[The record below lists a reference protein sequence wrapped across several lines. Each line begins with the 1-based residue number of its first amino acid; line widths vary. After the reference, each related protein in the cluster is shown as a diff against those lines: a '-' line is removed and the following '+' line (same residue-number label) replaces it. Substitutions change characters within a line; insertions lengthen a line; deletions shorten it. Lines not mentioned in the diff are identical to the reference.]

1 MRRITVATMIDYV
14 DTIVVGAGAVGLA
27 CARRLALAGR
37 EVVVIEAAEAIGTG
51 TSSRNSEVI
60 HAGIYYPA
68 DSLKAKLCVAG
79 RHALY
84 AFCESH
90 GVPFERIGKLIVA
103 TDDAQIPALDAVADK
118 ARANGVDDL
127 RPVGRDELGKI
138 EPNVAAVAALLSP
151 STGIFDS
158 HAYMTALRGDAESA
172 GAMIAFLSPIAGGRV
187 ETGRLII
194 ETGGETPMTLA
205 CSHLINAAGLAA
217 QSIAATIDG
226 IPPETIPPRF
236 YAKGHYFTLTGK
248 SPFRRLIYPVPVPG
262 GLGTHS
268 TRDLGGQTKF
278 GPDVEWIETPNYDI
292 NPTRAAQFYASIRL
306 YWPGLPDDALQPG
319 YVGVRPKLTGPEG
332 GKYGSD
338 FLIQGPADHGV
349 AGLVNL
355 YGIESPGLTASLAI
369 GDYVAELLGV

>member
-1 MRRITVATMIDYV
+1 MPRRTVAAMVDHV
-14 DTIVVGAGAVGLA
+14 DTVVVGAGAVGLA

-68 DSLKAKLCVAG
+68 GSLKAKLCVAG

-103 TDDAQIPALDAVADK
+103 TDAEQIPSLDAVAEK

-127 RPVGRDELGKI
+127 RAVSRDELREI
-138 EPNVAAVAALLSP
+138 EPNVAAAAALLSP
-151 STGIFDS
+151 STGIVDS
-158 HAYMTALRGDAESA
+158 HAYMTALQGDAEGA
-172 GAMIAFLSPIAGGRV
+172 GAMIALHSPIVGGHV
-187 ETGRLII
+187 EADRIII

-205 CSHLINAAGLAA
+205 CNHLINAAGLAS
-217 QSIAATIDG
+217 QTVAAAIDG
-226 IPPETIPPRF
+226 VPAETIPPRF

-248 SPFRRLIYPVPVPG
+248 SPFNRLIYPVPVPG

-268 TRDLGGQTKF
+268 TRDLGGQIKF
-278 GPDVEWIETPNYDI
+278 GPDVEWVAEPNYNID
-292 NPTRAAQFYASIRL
+292 PARAEQFYASIRL
-306 YWPGLPDDALQPG
+306 FWPDLPDGALQPG
-319 YVGVRPKLTGPEG
+319 YVGVRPKLSGPEG

-338 FLIQGPADHGV
+338 FLIQGPAEHGV
-349 AGLVNL
+349 SGLVNL

-369 GDYVAELLGV
+369 GDYVAGLLGV